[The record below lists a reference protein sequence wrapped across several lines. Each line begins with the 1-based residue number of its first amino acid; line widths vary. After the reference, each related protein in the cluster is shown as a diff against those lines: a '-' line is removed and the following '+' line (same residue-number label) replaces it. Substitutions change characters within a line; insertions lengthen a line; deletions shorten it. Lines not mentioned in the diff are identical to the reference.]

1 MPTWGGDTLP
11 SQRVPK
17 RSIIGQT
24 SVLASR
30 LSADITLTATFACDD
45 TTSQD
50 CAVRDKLQNTTSTEN
65 GLGLIFA
72 LFNISESESRHVAEE
87 CIETETDDTTMI
99 KKLSEHIMIIY

>member
-1 MPTWGGDTLP
+1 MPTWAGDTLP

-30 LSADITLTATFACDD
+30 LSADITLTATPARDD

-50 CAVRDKLQNTTSTEN
+50 YAVRDKLQNTTSTLDWEWS
-65 GLGLIFA
+65 GIDIC
-72 LFNISESESRHVAEE
+72 NISESRHVAEE
-87 CIETETDDTTMI
+87 CIETETGDTTMN
-99 KKLSEHIMIIY
+99 KKLSEHVMIIY

>member
-50 CAVRDKLQNTTSTEN
+50 CAVRAKLQTTTSTEN

-72 LFNISESESRHVAEE
+72 LFNISESESRHVAKE
-87 CIETETDDTTMI
+87 CTETETDECVN
-99 KKLSEHIMIIY
+99 KKLSEHVMIIY